1 MMGFIVTLIL
11 LFVLAGCWLG
21 KKEKGFKFQQFML
34 GIPLGQIHAERLKWV
49 EALFPFAPA
58 RSYLMLGS
66 LFGAS
71 LAGGIVTSSLQ
82 QRGFPIIIG
91 GLFAL
96 FTPWMGYKL
105 RSYFWR
111 RRCHIQMKEALHLAS
126 TALRSGTTFA
136 EALARAALELPQP
149 MNGLL
154 LQAGREIRLG
164 KQEGEAFHTLVEM
177 TGVNTFVSLAELIE
191 LTILKGGKLAN
202 ILDDALGYMEED
214 EELLADLR
222 GETSSYR
229 MSAYLLPLLLSGLM
243 IWFWPVISPMMGHF
257 WFFLIFLTA
266 LGFMCTGV
274 FLTFRL
280 VRKLDV

>member
-1 MMGFIVTLIL
+1 MM
-11 LFVLAGCWLG
+11 
-21 KKEKGFKFQQFML
+21 
-34 GIPLGQIHAERLKWV
+34 
-49 EALFPFAPA
+49 
-58 RSYLMLGS
+58 GS
-66 LFGAS
+66 LFCAA
-71 LAGGIVTSSLQ
+71 LAIGIVMSLMQ
-82 QRGFPIIIG
+82 QDWLYSIVGSAVA
-91 GLFAL
+91 LFA
-96 FTPWMGYKL
+96 PWIGYKL
-105 RSYFWR
+105 RYFLWR
-111 RRCHIQMKEALHLAS
+111 RRCHSQMKEALHLAS

-177 TGVNTFVSLAELIE
+177 TRANSFSSLAGLIE

-229 MSAYLLPLLLSGLM
+229 MSAYLLPLLLCGLT
-243 IWFWPVISPMMGHF
+243 IWFWPVISPMMKQQ
-257 WFFLIFLTA
+257 WFFLLFLA
-266 LGFMCTGV
+266 AAGFMCTGV
-274 FLTFRL
+274 VLTFRF

>member
-1 MMGFIVTLIL
+1 MMGFMVTLML
-11 LFVLAGCWLG
+11 LFVLAGCWAG
-21 KKEKGFKFQQFML
+21 QRERGIKFQQFML
-34 GIPLGQIHAERLKWV
+34 GSPVGQSYAERLKWV
-49 EALFPFAPA
+49 EGLFPFSPA
-58 RSYLMLGS
+58 RSLRMISS
-66 LFGAS
+66 LFCAS
-71 LAGGIVTSSLQ
+71 LAGGFVISWMKQDWIYL
-82 QRGFPIIIG
+82 IIG
-91 GLFAL
+91 GVGAL
-96 FTPWMGYKL
+96 LAPWIGYKL
-105 RSYFWR
+105 RSFLWR
-111 RRCHIQMKEALHLAS
+111 RRCRIQMKEALRLTS
-126 TALRSGTTFA
+126 TALRAGTTFA

-177 TGVNTFVSLAELIE
+177 TGVNTFASLAGLIE

-229 MSAYLLPLLLSGLM
+229 MSAYLLPLLLCGLM
-243 IWFWPVISPMMGHF
+243 IWFWPVISPMLDHP
-257 WFFLIFLTA
+257 WFFLLFLATV
-266 LGFMCTGV
+266 GFMCTGV
-274 FLTFRL
+274 ILTFRL